1 VSGSVIDAERRRD
14 AAPAR
19 RPPSFVGRCE
29 RCLTPTVRR
38 SRDNGFLCS
47 SCAAGERA
55 IDQALRAEPGVQAQL
70 YGPSRTVQR
79 LEPRS

>member
-1 VSGSVIDAERRRD
+1 MAQASTL
-14 AAPAR
+14 
-19 RPPSFVGRCE
+19 RPQSIVGRCG

-38 SRDNGFLCS
+38 MRDGGFLCS

-55 IDQALRAEPGVQAQL
+55 IDQALRAEAGVQAQL

-79 LEPRS
+79 LKRRR